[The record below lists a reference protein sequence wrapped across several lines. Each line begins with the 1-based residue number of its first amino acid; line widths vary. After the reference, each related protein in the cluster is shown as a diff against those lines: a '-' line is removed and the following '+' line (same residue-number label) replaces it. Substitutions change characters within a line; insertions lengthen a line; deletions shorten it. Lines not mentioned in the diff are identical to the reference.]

1 MAGFIAKQP
10 NDLYCRF
17 STIVDTVTH
26 SDMTEEDYV
35 NVIMERGYNKEYA
48 EKEAREVINDYL
60 RPFRRVLESFRPINN
75 TVEEFT
81 QWVKSVGYKEDDL
94 NDWIEN
100 WNFRKM
106 EIEEEC

>member
-1 MAGFIAKQP
+1 MAGFIVKQP
-10 NDLYCRF
+10 NGLYCRF
-17 STIVDTVTH
+17 STVVDTVTH
-26 SDMTEEDYV
+26 SDMTEKDYV

>member
-17 STIVDTVTH
+17 STVVDTVTH

>member
-1 MAGFIAKQP
+1 MAGFISLQA
-10 NDLYCRF
+10 NGLYCRF
-17 STIVDTVTH
+17 STVVDTVTH
-26 SDMTEEDYV
+26 SDMTEKDYV

-100 WNFRKM
+100 WNEWFDD
-106 EIEEEC
+106 ED